1 MSMALRVIPDQQ
13 LQGVLL
19 MEISECKG
27 AAIRCGSRPI
37 IYQEGFHMV
46 LQISESLSTRNDKQG
61 APVSG
66 EQEQW

>member
-1 MSMALRVIPDQQ
+1 
-13 LQGVLL
+13 
-19 MEISECKG
+19 MEISKCKG
-27 AAIRCGSRPI
+27 AAIRCGSWPI

-46 LQISESLSTRNDKQG
+46 LQISESLSARNDKQG